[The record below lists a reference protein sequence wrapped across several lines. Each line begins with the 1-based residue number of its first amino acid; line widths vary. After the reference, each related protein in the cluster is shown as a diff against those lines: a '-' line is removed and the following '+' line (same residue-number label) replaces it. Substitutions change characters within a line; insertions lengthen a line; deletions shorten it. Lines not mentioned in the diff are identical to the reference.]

1 MDILSYNKAVLSA
14 NKLSQFLESGADTKT
29 IVLVLP
35 KVTNL
40 GAQSLVVQFPHDGK
54 IVGVSVFC
62 SKAGVSGDTE
72 IIIEKSPVDGY
83 TGGEWTEILSSPAVI
98 PANELTSTA
107 DVSLVSDETIN
118 RFDYIR
124 LNVPA
129 VSEGAEGFTVQLTV
143 KIYE

>member
-1 MDILSYNKAVLSA
+1 VDILSYNKAVLSA

-62 SKAGVSGDTE
+62 SK
-72 IIIEKSPVDGY
+72 
-83 TGGEWTEILSSPAVI
+83 
-98 PANELTSTA
+98 
-107 DVSLVSDETIN
+107 
-118 RFDYIR
+118 R
-124 LNVPA
+124 
-129 VSEGAEGFTVQLTV
+129 
-143 KIYE
+143 